1 MLKALKTGVSTWFNY
16 WKDEFNTSCLE
27 EIFGLFVI
35 IHALIIATIIGFVC
49 LIVNVPIVALFLA
62 IIFGI
67 PTIAAFIIKNSNK
80 D

>member
-1 MLKALKTGVSTWFNY
+1 MLKALKTSASTWFNY
-16 WKDEFNTSCLE
+16 WKDELNTCCIPE
-27 EIFGLFVI
+27 AFGLFVI

-49 LIVNVPIVALFLA
+49 MIVNVPIVAMFLA

-67 PTIAAFIIKNSNK
+67 PIIAAFIIKNSKK